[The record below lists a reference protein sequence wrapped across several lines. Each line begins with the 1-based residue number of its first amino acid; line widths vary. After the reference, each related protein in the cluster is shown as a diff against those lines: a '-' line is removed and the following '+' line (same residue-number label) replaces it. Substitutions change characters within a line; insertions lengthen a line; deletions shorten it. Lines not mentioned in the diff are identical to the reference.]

1 MKINLEQKES
11 YKWSNRII
19 IKSCLLKRKT
29 GYSES
34 TKQSA
39 SIQYNSLLGYSKNQ
53 KLMSIRWVSFQLK
66 SFFFVIFEHAECNNL
81 LLLLLISRFNVWKPL
96 QMVHSATTFLL
107 KTTKAQISRVEYY
120 CTTKTKLEK
129 QKWLL
134 WLFSVLLQQQ

>member
-1 MKINLEQKES
+1 M
-11 YKWSNRII
+11 
-19 IKSCLLKRKT
+19 IKSHNNKILSPEKKDWLFGVNEAKRQHTIQFIARLFEKPKT
-29 GYSES
+29 HEH
-34 TKQSA
+34 Q
-39 SIQYNSLLGYSKNQ
+39 
-53 KLMSIRWVSFQLK
+53 VSFI
-66 SFFFVIFEHAECNNL
+66 SIEIFFFVIFEHAECNNL